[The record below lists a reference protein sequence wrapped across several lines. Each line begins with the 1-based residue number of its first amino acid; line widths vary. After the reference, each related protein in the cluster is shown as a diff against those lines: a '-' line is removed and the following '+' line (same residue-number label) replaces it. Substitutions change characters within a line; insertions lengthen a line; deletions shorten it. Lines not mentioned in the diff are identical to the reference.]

1 MVMPRRTR
9 RMEHHHHFQPH
20 LPEEYAMKLELHGKG
35 VRLNQRL
42 RSHVERRLRFALDRF
57 GGRVRRVRVRLQDLN
72 GPRGGEDIRCHIQ
85 AWLTPGQMV
94 LVEETRADPFTAVA
108 RASDRIGHNIS
119 RRFGRFRDRFRRR
132 R

>member
-1 MVMPRRTR
+1 MGHTTN
-9 RMEHHHHFQPH
+9 HFHH
-20 LPEEYAMKLELHGKG
+20 LPEEYAMNLEVYGKG

-42 RSHVERRLRFALDRF
+42 RNHVERRLRFALDRF
-57 GGRVRRVRVRLQDLN
+57 GDRIRRVRVRLKDTN
-72 GPRGGEDIRCHIQ
+72 GPKGGRDIRCHIE

-94 LVEETRADPFTAVA
+94 LVEESRTDPFAAVA
-108 RASDRIGHNIS
+108 RASDRIGHSIS